1 MVAEVQRVLA
11 VVVEVVVG
19 VEEEEEEEEGARMR
33 WPNSSRMHLF
43 DG

>member
-19 VEEEEEEEEGARMR
+19 VEEEEEEEGARMR